1 MPKKP
6 SRSNV
11 TKSTESL
18 NDPLQAMRHS
28 CAHLLAAAVLRI
40 WPDTKLA
47 IGPAIEEGFYYD
59 FEFSKPISET
69 DLPKIEKMMKKTL
82 QDWKAFTREDLSI
95 ADAKEKE
102 KDQPYKLDL
111 IEEFSKTSD
120 TVSFYT
126 SGRFTDL
133 CRGGHIENP
142 KEMGPFKL
150 LKLAGAY
157 WRGDEKNKQLTRIY
171 GTCFATQEELDVYL
185 KTQEDMKKRDHRKFG
200 QELDLWTFSPDYV
213 GAGLPLW
220 TPKGTLIRMMLQER
234 LFEVSK
240 KYGMLPV
247 TIPHIAKRKLYETSG
262 HAAKFGDELLQV
274 HSHYDEFVM
283 KPVNCP
289 HHIQIYASRQRSYR
303 DLPIRYME
311 TTMQY
316 RDEKPGEIGGLTRV
330 RAITVDDGHIFLRPD
345 QIKEEAKRVANII
358 KEFYE
363 SFGMYGNHWVS
374 LSVRDPKAP
383 DKYIGDEKDWNT
395 AEEMLQEVSE
405 DLGLRAKRME
415 GEAALY
421 GPKLD
426 YMFKDSLG
434 RERQLATIQIDFAM
448 PKRFGI
454 TYTDTDGKDKT
465 PVIIHRAILGSYE
478 RFIAI
483 LLEHFAGNLPTW
495 LSPVQVAVL
504 PISDK
509 HVDYAHT
516 VAEGLMQKGVR
527 VEVSD
532 FNETIGAKIRNAT
545 KMKIP
550 YLLIVGDKEIEAN
563 AVAVRTRDGKD
574 HGQVALEKFLLQI
587 EQEIKARSISL

>member
-1 MPKKP
+1 MPKKTRSKP
-6 SRSNV
+6 SV
-11 TKSTESL
+11 KPESEPKV
-18 NDPLQAMRHS
+18 DALQAMRHS

-40 WPDTKLA
+40 YPDTKLA
-47 IGPAIEEGFYYD
+47 IGPAIEDGFYYD
-59 FEFSKPISET
+59 FEFSKPISEN

-82 QDWKAFTREDLSI
+82 QDWKAFSREDVTI
-95 ADAKEKE
+95 AEAKERE

-111 IEEFSKTSD
+111 IEEFSKTSK

-171 GTCFATQEELDVYL
+171 GTCFATEVELDGYL
-185 KTQEDMKKRDHRKFG
+185 KRQEDAKERDHRKLG
-200 QELDLWTFSPDYV
+200 KELDLFTFSPEYV

-220 TPKGTLIRMMLQER
+220 TPRGTVLRMALQDR
-234 LFEVSK
+234 LLQISK
-240 KYGMLPV
+240 RYGMQPV

-262 HAAKFGDELLQV
+262 HAAKFGDELIQV

-289 HHIQIYASRQRSYR
+289 HHIQIYASRPRSYR

-316 RDEKPGEIGGLTRV
+316 RDEQPGEISGLTRV

-345 QIKEEAKRVANII
+345 QIKEEAKRIANII
-358 KEFYE
+358 KEFYT
-363 SFGMYGNHWVS
+363 SFGLYGDHWVS
-374 LSVRDPKAP
+374 LSVRDPKTP
-383 DKYIGDEKDWNT
+383 EKYIGDEKDWNT
-395 AEEMLQEVSE
+395 AEKMLQEVSD
-405 DLGLRAKRME
+405 DLGLNAQRME

-434 RERQLATIQIDFAM
+434 RVWQLATIQIDFAM

-454 TYTDTDGKDKT
+454 EYADSDGAAKT
-465 PVIIHRAILGSYE
+465 PVILHRAILGSYE
-478 RFIAI
+478 RFLAI
-483 LLEHFAGNLPTW
+483 LIEHFAGNFPTW
-495 LSPVQVAVL
+495 LAPVQVAVL

-509 HVDYAHT
+509 HVEYAQKI
-516 VAEGLMQKGVR
+516 AEILMVKDIR

-532 FNETIGAKIRNAT
+532 MNETIGAKIRNAT
-545 KMKIP
+545 KMKVP
-550 YLLIVGDKEIEAN
+550 YMLIVGDKEVEAS

-574 HGQVALEKFLLQI
+574 HGQVAIETFISDIEK
-587 EQEIKARSISL
+587 EIQSRSL